1 MSTSE
6 VPGGA
11 LPGAPEPGLPQVP
24 EPRSFGLREPGAG
37 GGPEAGMVSGSPSGP
52 VADPADGSAA
62 TLPASSATTAADS
75 APAATPASSTTT
87 RPATS
92 GTAAAPATPPA
103 STAPAAAPAGAGP
116 SYGTPTLSQLP
127 IDTGRAGASAVTLY
141 DVARLAGVSTATV
154 SRVVHGLDRV
164 ADNTRARVRQVIDQ
178 LGYVPDG
185 AAQSLSRRQKHVIG
199 LVGVERLAPL
209 QYDIESMSLLFY
221 DEILRGVEQRIRYHN
236 WSLLFTYLREDN
248 KEDLRRLQS
257 LSGKVDGLLIGEG
270 IVPSDELARLAERLP
285 VVVVAGDPAEEAA
298 DVVTADNRSGSA
310 ALIRHLVEVHGRRR
324 IFHVDGPPSAP
335 DAKERRLAVNEVIR
349 QHHGVALVGSH
360 SGRFSVQSGEE
371 AAELLLAERAML
383 PDAIV
388 CANDQMAIGVL
399 QALARGGVRVPE
411 DLAVTGFDDIF
422 PGSLFEPSLTTV
434 HQPMRLL
441 GERACAR
448 LLDRI
453 AQPDLPP
460 QVELLPTS
468 VVLRKSCGCPPGAAL
483 RTIAQ
488 QPGTAGVAA
497 GTSGFTSSPASIPG
511 SLPGIGSGPSEPT
524 TGPSGLTTATGQTAA
539 SRARR
544 HAVRPEES

>member
-1 MSTSE
+1 MSTSD
-6 VPGGA
+6 VHGSDVSGV
-11 LPGAPEPGLPQVP
+11 PEPGLPQVP
-24 EPRSFGLREPGAG
+24 EPRSSGLREPDAG
-37 GGPEAGMVSGSPSGP
+37 GGPEAGAVSGPPSH
-52 VADPADGSAA
+52 
-62 TLPASSATTAADS
+62 
-75 APAATPASSTTT
+75 PAA
-87 RPATS
+87 
-92 GTAAAPATPPA
+92 
-103 STAPAAAPAGAGP
+103 
-116 SYGTPTLSQLP
+116 GTPDGDTVVMPQSP
-127 IDTGRAGASAVTLY
+127 ADTGRSGASPVTLY

-164 ADNTRARVRQVIDQ
+164 ADSTRARVREVIDR

-185 AAQSLSRRQKHVIG
+185 AAQSLSRRQKHIIG

-236 WSLLFTYLREDN
+236 WSLLFTYLREET

-310 ALIRHLVEVHGRRR
+310 ALVRHLIGVHGRRR

-335 DAKERRLAVNEVIR
+335 DAKERRLAVSEVIQ

-371 AAELLLAERAML
+371 AAEKILSERAAL

-468 VVLRKSCGCPPGAAL
+468 LVLRKSCGCPPDAAL
-483 RTIAQ
+483 RTLAQ
-488 QPGTAGVAA
+488 QPGTAAFAA
-497 GTSGFTSSPASIPG
+497 GPAS
-511 SLPGIGSGPSEPT
+511 LAVGPAELT
-524 TGPSGLTTATGQTAA
+524 ADPSGLTGGTGQSGG
-539 SRARR
+539 SRGRR
-544 HAVRPEES
+544 HAARPEES